1 MSRYAVYLAIV
12 SAATLAAVFCKDLWA
27 WIS

>member
-1 MSRYAVYLAIV
+1 MSRYTVYLTIV
-12 SAATLAAVFCKDLWA
+12 SAATLAAVFCKELWA